1 MKELI
6 KKLTT
11 ISSPS
16 GREEQIRNI
25 IREEIKNHCDEVK
38 EDTLGNLIAIKR
50 GGKTKIQIAAY
61 MDEIG
66 MIVTDIDE
74 KGFLRFGNVG
84 GVSPHRLFGQRA
96 RFQNGTIGVFG
107 AEKVDNIKDLTLDKL
122 YLDIGAT
129 SEKEAK
135 EKVSIGDIATYY
147 HEFSDLGDRVIAKSL
162 DNRIGCAVLIEAMK
176 RATNPQND
184 LFCTF
189 TVQEEVGLRGA
200 RTSAFGIEPDLGIA
214 IDVTSTGDTPE
225 CERMAVKLGQGA
237 AIKIK
242 DRSLITH
249 PQVRDLLTTLSEE
262 NSIPHQFEV
271 LPFGGTDSGAI
282 HLTRAGVPAGVIS
295 IPCRYVHSPS
305 EMIDLKD
312 AEAAVRLVVAVMEN
326 KVEL

>member
-6 KKLTT
+6 RKLTT

-25 IREEIKNHCDEVK
+25 IREEIKNYCDEVK

-50 GGKTKIQIAAY
+50 GGETKIQFAAH

-107 AEKVDNIKDLTLDKL
+107 AEKIDNIKDLTLDKL
-122 YLDIGAT
+122 YLDIGAS

-147 HEFSDLGDRVIAKSL
+147 HEFSDLGERVIAKSL

-176 RATNPQND
+176 RVTNPQND

-312 AEAAVRLVVAVMEN
+312 VEAAVRLAVAVMEN